1 MLIKIVKGSNAHGLC
16 SYLLNPAKQT
26 TASSAHPIIATNMAW
41 SNPEGLAREFDWVTS
56 RPRQRPV
63 KHTLAHLM
71 VSLSPGE
78 HVASTQMADISLK
91 ILASMGYGDCPF
103 FVTQHHDKESANGVQ
118 HWHIATTTIDVDGGW
133 VKDSFNKLKLQN
145 LARQLEQD
153 MGLIPL
159 TVASPRQRQNLTT
172 GEYRRK
178 ERTGE
183 ILPKEK
189 LWDEIDRATNDNP
202 TLSMLVTRLKASG
215 IEVHL
220 RQVASPGEEPAFTGI
235 SYSVDGH
242 SFAGRRL
249 GPAYSLKGLQMHRQ
263 IEYRSD
269 QDAVLYQLID
279 MTQTQCQQ
287 QLADYEALQQIWR
300 ERYALYTKAVQGG
313 SGEPQRGQLDVAVA
327 RCAISEGE
335 PTKDVVGI
343 LRQGATAQSLR
354 RDQGHYAALEYCQH
368 IATQLTHRQSDPVL
382 QPTRKALEIEL

>member
-1 MLIKIVKGSNAHGLC
+1 MFIKIVKGSNAHGLC
-16 SYLLNPAKQT
+16 SYLLDSAKV
-26 TASSAHPIIATNMAW
+26 SSANPIIATNMAW

-56 RPRQRPV
+56 CPRHRQV
-63 KHTLAHLM
+63 KHTMAHLA

-91 ILASMGYGDCPF
+91 ILDSMGYGKCPF

-118 HWHIATTTIDVDGGW
+118 HWHIATTTIDVEGGW
-133 VKDSFNKLKLQN
+133 VKDSFSKLKLQR
-145 LARQLEQD
+145 LARQLEHD
-153 MGLIPL
+153 MALTPL
-159 TVASPRQRQNLTT
+159 SVAPPRQRQNLTT

-183 ILPKEK
+183 ILPKET

-220 RQVASPGEEPAFTGI
+220 RQASSSGEDPIFTGI

-269 QDAVLYQLID
+269 QDAVLSQLMD
-279 MTQTQCQQ
+279 MSQAQCLQ
-287 QLADYEALQQIWR
+287 QLADYEALQQFWR
-300 ERYALYTKAVQGG
+300 ERYARYATAVQGG
-313 SGEPQRGQLDVAVA
+313 SGEPKGGQLDVAVA
-327 RCAISEGE
+327 QLVVSEGDS
-335 PTKDVVGI
+335 TQNVVGI
-343 LRQGATAQSLR
+343 LRQGATAQALR
-354 RDQGHYAALEYCQH
+354 LHQGHYAALEYCQQ
-368 IATQLTHRQSDPVL
+368 IANHLTHHQSGPGLQLT
-382 QPTRKALEIEL
+382 RKSLDIEL

>member
-63 KHTLAHLM
+63 KHTMAHLM

-78 HVASTQMADISLK
+78 CVDPTQMADISLK
-91 ILASMGYGDCPF
+91 ILDSMGYRDCPF

-118 HWHIATTTIDVDGGW
+118 HWHIATTTIDVEGGW
-133 VKDSFNKLKLQN
+133 VKDSFSKLKLQN

-183 ILPKEK
+183 ILPKEMI
-189 LWDEIDRATNDNP
+189 WDEIDRATNDNP

-220 RQVASPGEEPAFTGI
+220 RQIASPGEKPAFTGI

-263 IEYRSD
+263 IEYRPD
-269 QDAVLYQLID
+269 QDAVLAQVMD
-279 MTQTQCQQ
+279 MSQAQCQQ
-287 QLADYEALQQIWR
+287 QLADYEALRQLWR
-300 ERYALYTKAVQGG
+300 ERYDLYARAVQGG
-313 SGEPQRGQLDVAVA
+313 SDEPQGGQLDVEVAQLAV
-327 RCAISEGE
+327 SDGE
-335 PTKDVVGI
+335 PTKDIVGI
-343 LRQGATAQSLR
+343 LRQGPTAQAQRLN
-354 RDQGHYAALEYCQH
+354 QGHYAALEYCQQ
-368 IATQLTHRQSDPVL
+368 IANQLTHRHSDPIL
-382 QPTRKALEIEL
+382 QPTRKPLEIEL

>member
-26 TASSAHPIIATNMAW
+26 TASSANPIIATNMAW
-41 SNPEGLAREFDWVTS
+41 SNPDGLAREFDWVTS

-63 KHTLAHLM
+63 KHTMAHLM

-78 HVASTQMADISLK
+78 SVDPTQMADISLK
-91 ILASMGYGDCPF
+91 ILDSMGYGDCPF
-103 FVTQHHDKESANGVQ
+103 FITQHHDKESANGVQ

-133 VKDSFNKLKLQN
+133 VKDSFSKLKLQR
-145 LARQLEQD
+145 LARQLEHD
-153 MGLIPL
+153 MALTPL
-159 TVASPRQRQNLTT
+159 SVAAPRQRQNLTT

-183 ILPKEK
+183 ILPKET
-189 LWDEIDRATNDNP
+189 LWNEIDCATNDNP

-220 RQVASPGEEPAFTGI
+220 RQAPSPGEEPAFTGI

-263 IEYRSD
+263 IEYRPD
-269 QDAVLYQLID
+269 QDAVLTQLMD
-279 MTQTQCQQ
+279 MTQAQCQQ
-287 QLADYEALQQIWR
+287 QLTDYEALRQLWR
-300 ERYALYTKAVQGG
+300 ERYTLYATAVHGG
-313 SGEPQRGQLDVAVA
+313 SGEPQGGQLDVAVA
-327 RCAISEGE
+327 RLAVSDGE

-343 LRQGATAQSLR
+343 LRQGATAQAQRLN
-354 RDQGHYAALEYCQH
+354 QGHYAALEYCQH
-368 IATQLTHRQSDPVL
+368 IANQPIHRQSGPLL
-382 QPTRKALEIEL
+382 QTTRKSVEIEL